1 MASLR
6 TSTGSPPRPRRR
18 AEGTPTR
25 GWRRAVAPA
34 ALALALAAPPAAAVE
49 LLPPH
54 EAFVLSARALDAST
68 LEARFN
74 VVDGYYLY
82 RDKLHFSV
90 SSPVAM
96 AMKPEL
102 PHGKLKH
109 DEFFGDSETYRGLV
123 VVRLPLAA
131 AEGGRTVTLVT
142 ESQGCADAGICYP
155 PQRQTLEVSVPAK
168 GGPGPFAMATEGR
181 PAWLK

>member
-1 MASLR
+1 
-6 TSTGSPPRPRRR
+6 
-18 AEGTPTR
+18 
-25 GWRRAVAPA
+25 
-34 ALALALAAPPAAAVE
+34 
-49 LLPPH
+49 
-54 EAFVLSARALDAST
+54 
-68 LEARFN
+68 
-74 VVDGYYLY
+74 
-82 RDKLHFSV
+82 
-90 SSPVAM
+90 M

>member
-1 MASLR
+1 VR
-6 TSTGSPPRPRRR
+6 TILAAIGL
-18 AEGTPTR
+18 A
-25 GWRRAVAPA
+25 ALPA
-34 ALALALAAPPAAAVE
+34 AALPAAAVD

-54 EAFVLSARALDAST
+54 EAFALSARALDAST

-82 RDKLHFSV
+82 RDKLKFSV
-90 SSPVAM
+90 SAPAAVAVK
-96 AMKPEL
+96 AEL
-102 PHGKLKH
+102 PPGKMKH

-123 VVRLPLAA
+123 VVRLPLAT

-142 ESQGCADAGICYP
+142 ESQGCADAGVCYP
-155 PQRQTLEVSVPAK
+155 PQRQTLDVTVPAS
-168 GGPGPFAMATEGR
+168 GGPGPFAMASEGR

>member
-1 MASLR
+1 LPRKPSPR
-6 TSTGSPPRPRRR
+6 TDGAARRRR
-18 AEGTPTR
+18 ASAGAWWT
-25 GWRRAVAPA
+25 VAT
-34 ALALALAAPPAAAVE
+34 LALAPLPVIAVD

-54 EAFVLSARALDAST
+54 EAFALSARALDAST

-82 RDKLHFSV
+82 RDKLKFDV
-90 SSPVAM
+90 SAPTVVGV
-96 AMKPEL
+96 KPEL
-102 PHGKLKH
+102 PAGKMKH

-131 AEGGRTVTLVT
+131 AEAGRTLTLVT
-142 ESQGCADAGICYP
+142 ESQGCADAGVCYP

-168 GGPGPFAMATEGR
+168 GGPGPFAMASEGR